1 MSIKGNVM
9 IHEYGGSFN
18 LFISVSKYP
27 FMKLNEPMSK
37 TVTFGL
43 AEKIFKLTWIHTK
56 EAKQEDK

>member
-18 LFISVSKYP
+18 LLISVCKYP

-43 AEKIFKLTWIHTK
+43 AEKIFKLT
-56 EAKQEDK
+56 